1 MSVRL
6 LHVADVHLGAPLGN
20 FEGYAAHRR
29 EHVEAA
35 FRRTVDAAL
44 AERVHA
50 VLLAGD
56 LFDTHRPEARVVEL
70 ARRELARLRE
80 AGIPVLAVPGTH
92 DSLLLPDCVYRRED
106 LPIDRLFDAP
116 TFDGPYRLDAGGT
129 PVWIYGIAADPRRPG
144 GWTSLTRTADEG
156 IHVALVHAA
165 CKDRPDWTIQPEDLP
180 FDAADLP
187 RMGMDYV
194 ALGHYHN
201 QRVFEAPD
209 GRVLAAYPG
218 SIEGR
223 DWTETGPRRVLLV
236 EWADGAPAPTLR
248 PIPVH
253 SRVLESGELDVSGA
267 VSEDDVRERIRAHCP
282 RESLWRIVLVGEPE
296 TPLRPDSIAADLEAH
311 YGYLQVVD
319 ETTVVT
325 SRRVADLCEERTV
338 RGEFFRR
345 LVAERERA
353 AGERERRVADR
364 ALKLGMRVLG

>member
-1 MSVRL
+1 VSVRL

-20 FEGYAAHRR
+20 FGGYAARR
-29 EHVEAA
+29 RDDLEAA

-56 LFDTHRPEARVVEL
+56 LFDSHRPEPRVIEL

-80 AGIPVLAVPGTH
+80 AKIPVLAVPGTH
-92 DSLLLPDCVYRRED
+92 DSLLQPDCVYRREG

-116 TFDGPYRLDAGGT
+116 SFDGPERIDADGT
-129 PVWIYGIAADPRRPG
+129 AVWVYGIAADPRRPG
-144 GWTSLTRTADEG
+144 GWESLARAPEAG
-156 IHVALVHAA
+156 LHVALAHAA
-165 CKDRPDWTIQPEDLP
+165 CRDRPDWAIAPEDMP
-180 FDAADLP
+180 FAAADLAG
-187 RMGMDYV
+187 MGMDYV

-218 SIEGR
+218 SVEGR
-223 DWTETGPRRVLLV
+223 DWTETGPRKALLV
-236 EWADGAPAPTLR
+236 EWEAGASGPSLR

-267 VSEDDVRERIRAHCP
+267 ASEEEVRERIRARFP

-296 TPLRPDSIAADLEAH
+296 APLRPDSIAADLEAH
-311 YGYLQVVD
+311 YGYVQVVD

-325 SRRVADLCEERTV
+325 SRRVAELCEERTV

-345 LVAERERA
+345 LVAERDRA
-353 AGERERRVADR
+353 TGERERRVADR

>member
-20 FEGYAAHRR
+20 FGGYAARR
-29 EHVEAA
+29 RDDLEAA

-44 AERVHA
+44 AQGVHA

-56 LFDTHRPEARVVEL
+56 LFDSHRPEPRVVEL

-92 DSLLLPDCVYRRED
+92 DSLLQPDCVYRRED

-116 TFDGPYRLDAGGT
+116 SFDGPERVDADGI
-129 PVWIYGIAADPRRPG
+129 PVWVYGIAADPRRPG
-144 GWTSLTRTADEG
+144 GWESLRRTPEAG
-156 IHVALVHAA
+156 LHVALAHAA
-165 CKDRPDWTIQPEDLP
+165 CRDRPDWAIAPEDLP
-180 FDAADLP
+180 FDAADLAS
-187 RMGMDYV
+187 MGMDYV

-201 QRVFEAPD
+201 GRVFEASD

-218 SIEGR
+218 SVEGR
-223 DWTETGPRRVLLV
+223 DWTETGPRKALLV
-236 EWADGAPAPTLR
+236 AWESGVPGPNVR

-253 SRVLESGELDVSGA
+253 TRVLEAGELDVSGA
-267 VSEDDVRERIRAHCP
+267 ASEEEVREWIRARFP

-296 TPLRPDSIAADLEAH
+296 APLRPDSIGADLDAH
-311 YGYLQVVD
+311 YGYVQVVD

-325 SRRVADLCEERTV
+325 SRRVAELCEERTV

-345 LVAERERA
+345 LVAERDRA
-353 AGERERRVADR
+353 TGERERRVADR

>member
-20 FEGYAAHRR
+20 FGGYAARRR
-29 EHVEAA
+29 EDLEAA
-35 FRRTVDAAL
+35 FGRVVDTAL
-44 AERVHA
+44 GERVHA

-56 LFDTHRPEARVVEL
+56 LFDTHRPEPRVVEL

-92 DSLLLPDCVYRRED
+92 DSLLLPDCVYRREG

-116 TFDGPYRLDAGGT
+116 SFDGPERIDAAGT
-129 PVWIYGIAADPRRPG
+129 TVWVYGIAADPRRPG
-144 GWTSLTRTADEG
+144 GWKSLVRAPMEG
-156 IHVALVHAA
+156 LHVALAHAA
-165 CKDRPDWTIQPEDLP
+165 CRDRPDWAIAPEDLP
-180 FDAADLP
+180 FDTSDLP
-187 RMGMDYV
+187 GLGMDYV

-201 QRVFEAPD
+201 GRVFEAPD

-218 SIEGR
+218 SVEGR
-223 DWTETGPRRVLLV
+223 DWTETGPRLALLV
-236 EWADGAPAPTLR
+236 EWADGAGGPTLR

-253 SRVLESGELDVSGA
+253 SRTLEAAELDVSGA
-267 VSEDDVRERIRAHCP
+267 AAEEEVGERIRARFP
-282 RESLWRIVLVGEPE
+282 PESLWRIVLVGEPE
-296 TPLRPDSIAADLEAH
+296 APLRPDSIAADLEAH

-325 SRRVADLCEERTV
+325 SGRVAELCEERTV

-345 LVAERERA
+345 LVTERDRA
-353 AGERERRVADR
+353 TGDRERRVADR